1 MPQFT
6 QSTTKGKKANQYDYW
21 LVDGRKNWSCVKG
34 RVAKELNVPDATP
47 IRLHVGKIQT
57 FGAEHVYHPKRR
69 IAIDNILKKAP
80 DTSQRFQNILLSKTQ
95 APEYVWL
102 KLQQSGTCYSTEDD
116 DKTQLV
122 LQRAPSGWMFMSVN
136 RRNPDDIYL
145 SIITLYP
152 KQSSKIEGTDIG
164 RYLSSWVHEVL

>member
-1 MPQFT
+1 MLQFT
-6 QSTTKGKKANQYDYW
+6 LSTPKGKKANQYDYW

-34 RVAKELNVPDATP
+34 RVAKELNVPDGTP
-47 IRLHVGKIQT
+47 IRLHVGKFQT

-69 IAIDNILKKAP
+69 ITIDNILKKAP
-80 DTSQRFQNILLSKTQ
+80 DTSQRFQEILLSKTQ

-102 KLQQSGTCYSTEDD
+102 KLQQSGTCYSTEGD

-122 LQRAPSGWMFMSVN
+122 LQRAPSGWMFMSIN
-136 RRNPDDIYL
+136 RRVPDDIYL

-152 KQSSKIEGTDIG
+152 KQSSNIDGINIG
-164 RYLSSWVHEVL
+164 RYLGEWTNL